1 MPSFLCGSM
10 QKSYRNYFT
19 LIFIFWF
26 QLTICAQNKADQIS
40 NIMSTYHKY
49 NMFDGAVLVAEN
61 GKIIF
66 KEAYGLANRE
76 WNIPNTPDTKFM
88 IGSVSKPITATLVLI
103 LVQKGLI
110 DLDKT
115 LDEYLV
121 EFKNKPAAKVTI
133 RQLLSH
139 SSGMPNYDI
148 IKDFFPKMSRQFF
161 TREDYV
167 KLYLDAPLAF
177 TPGTK
182 YLYSSWAY
190 FTLGY
195 IIEKVTEK
203 SYSQAM
209 KEEIFDKLGMENSG
223 SYYHTQIVPKRASGY
238 DYGLGDFLSAD
249 FRDQSNTMG
258 TGDLYSTVED
268 LFKFHMAL
276 ANHTLLNKELTKEM
290 FTPGIRPVRYGFGW
304 FNQNFRYTSTD
315 SVAANYHLG
324 STEGFISFMIRIPE
338 SNSMAVILCNSYP
351 TDYFGI
357 IQNLLKVLYNKPV
370 ILKEP
375 IHKKMEIIVGQST
388 AAKAVAEYKEMK
400 ADTVHYYADWLQL
413 YYLGENLLS
422 LKRYDDAR
430 IIVENNVREFPD
442 KYLIALSM
450 ANIYLSLNNR
460 GEALKFYKRTLELNP
475 DIEEAKNRLK
485 ELNGN

>member
-1 MPSFLCGSM
+1 
-10 QKSYRNYFT
+10 
-19 LIFIFWF
+19 
-26 QLTICAQNKADQIS
+26 
-40 NIMSTYHKY
+40 
-49 NMFDGAVLVAEN
+49 
-61 GKIIF
+61 
-66 KEAYGLANRE
+66 
-76 WNIPNTPDTKFM
+76 
-88 IGSVSKPITATLVLI
+88 
-103 LVQKGLI
+103 
-110 DLDKT
+110 
-115 LDEYLV
+115 
-121 EFKNKPAAKVTI
+121 
-133 RQLLSH
+133 
-139 SSGMPNYDI
+139 
-148 IKDFFPKMSRQFF
+148 
-161 TREDYV
+161 
-167 KLYLDAPLAF
+167 
-177 TPGTK
+177 
-182 YLYSSWAY
+182 
-190 FTLGY
+190 
-195 IIEKVTEK
+195 
-203 SYSQAM
+203 
-209 KEEIFDKLGMENSG
+209 
-223 SYYHTQIVPKRASGY
+223 
-238 DYGLGDFLSAD
+238 
-249 FRDQSNTMG
+249 
-258 TGDLYSTVED
+258 
-268 LFKFHMAL
+268 
-276 ANHTLLNKELTKEM
+276 
-290 FTPGIRPVRYGFGW
+290 
-304 FNQNFRYTSTD
+304 
-315 SVAANYHLG
+315 
-324 STEGFISFMIRIPE
+324 MIRIPE

>member
-1 MPSFLCGSM
+1 MPSFLCGSL

-26 QLTICAQNKADQIS
+26 QLTLSAQNKADQIS

-66 KEAYGLANRE
+66 KDAYGLANRE
-76 WNIPNTPDTKFM
+76 WNIPNTPDTKF
-88 IGSVSKPITATLVLI
+88 
-103 LVQKGLI
+103 
-110 DLDKT
+110 
-115 LDEYLV
+115 
-121 EFKNKPAAKVTI
+121 AAKVTI

-167 KLYLDAPLAF
+167 KLYQDAPLAF

-195 IIEKVTEK
+195 IIEKVTGK
-203 SYSQAM
+203 SYAQAM
-209 KEEIFDKLGMENSG
+209 KEEIFDKMGMKNSG
-223 SYYHTQIVPKRASGY
+223 SYYQIVPKRASGY
-238 DYGLGDFLSAD
+238 DYGLGNFLSAD

-268 LFKFHMAL
+268 LFKFHNAL
-276 ANHTLLNKELTKEM
+276 ANHSLLNMELTKEM
-290 FTPGIRPVRYGFGW
+290 FTPGIKPARYGFGW
-304 FNQNFRYTSTD
+304 YNQNFRYTATD
-315 SVAANYHLG
+315 SVSANYHLG
-324 STEGFISFMIRIPE
+324 STDGFISFMIRIPE
-338 SNSMAVILCNSYP
+338 TNSMAVILCNSYP

-357 IQNLLKVLYNKPV
+357 IKDLLKVLYNKPV

-375 IHKKMEIIVGQST
+375 IHKKMESLIGQFD
-388 AAKAVAEYKEMK
+388 AEKAVAEYKIMK
-400 ADTVHYYADWLQL
+400 MDTAHFYADWLQL
-413 YYLGENLLS
+413 YYLGENLVS
-422 LKRYDDAR
+422 FKRYDDAR
-430 IIVENNVREFPD
+430 IIVENNVQEFPD
-442 KYLIALSM
+442 KYLNTLSM
-450 ANIYLSLNNR
+450 ANIYLNLNKR
-460 GEALKFYKRTLELNP
+460 EEAIKFYKKTLELNP